1 MELIFLLKTRS
12 LGLFFSLEVFFFFF
26 YLNPESVIELVAHV
40 VGQVTL
46 DSVWILHFL
55 HILPFKICF
64 QHVKG
69 EGLKRS
75 SCVFHH
81 LREKH
86 LCV

>member
-12 LGLFFSLEVFFFFF
+12 SGFFFSLDVLF

-69 EGLKRS
+69 KGLKRS

>member
-12 LGLFFSLEVFFFFF
+12 LGLFFSLEVFFFF